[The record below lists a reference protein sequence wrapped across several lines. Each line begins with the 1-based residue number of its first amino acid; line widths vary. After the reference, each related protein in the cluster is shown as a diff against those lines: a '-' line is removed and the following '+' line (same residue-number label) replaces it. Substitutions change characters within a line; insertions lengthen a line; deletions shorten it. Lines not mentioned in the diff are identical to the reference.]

1 MMLYPFSSSSTFNAG
16 VEHERQRIAGILLSR
31 RDLLGH
37 SPVAGNPFRRDE
49 ILLLLAAIQEAD

>member
-1 MMLYPFSSSSTFNAG
+1 MLLPFSSPSVFQAG
-16 VEHERQRIAGILLSR
+16 VEHERQRIASILLSR

>member
-1 MMLYPFSSSSTFNAG
+1 MLLPFSSPSVFQAG
-16 VEHERQRIAGILLSR
+16 VEHERQRIVGILLSR

-49 ILLLLAAIQEAD
+49 ILLLVAAIQEAD